1 MTSQKRTDQ
10 EHELLLALIAGSD
23 SPMAADMGRHDAI
36 YSLLDRTAAI
46 ADMLAIGDFPG
57 MDSSMLNAIGEQLSA
72 NLEAIRVI
80 IRR

>member
-57 MDSSMLNAIGEQLSA
+57 MKCVPPALPYLSLPGA
-72 NLEAIRVI
+72 SA
-80 IRR
+80 